1 MKNDLRSALGADNQG
16 RVMSGERKTMKVR
29 RSRPKKEGH
38 DELIARLAPV
48 GTEITI
54 CLMSGDVIQGRLHG
68 SDRFTIS
75 MSDTGEDNPP
85 EFQTSED
92 SPVVIF
98 YKHAIEGFKL
108 NVIGDKIDRK

>member
-1 MKNDLRSALGADNQG
+1 
-16 RVMSGERKTMKVR
+16 
-29 RSRPKKEGH
+29 
-38 DELIARLAPV
+38 
-48 GTEITI
+48 
-54 CLMSGDVIQGRLHG
+54 
-68 SDRFTIS
+68 
-75 MSDTGEDNPP
+75 MSDTGENNPP